1 MQTRNAASVLPDPV
15 GAAISVCR
23 PAAISCH
30 PAACGSV
37 GPAGNRPSNQA
48 RTAGWNDSSTRSRYL
63 RPLTFLP
70 ETGPGPP
77 NPARAGGPWLWST
90 LVLSLF
96 HAVVVPSGL
105 STRVQPQRW
114 IAIWWWKL
122 HSSTQSAVLVLP
134 PLALCLVW
142 CTSHAEAGWSH
153 PPAHRHLRSRK
164 ITALRIP

>member
-70 ETGPGPP
+70 ETGPGAPLP
-77 NPARAGGPWLWST
+77 GAGGGSVAVEHFG
-90 LVLSLF
+90 LVLVPRRGRPVGVEHQGPAPAVDRDL
-96 HAVVVPSGL
+96 VVVRHEVAHVRV
-105 STRVQPQRW
+105 STR
-114 IAIWWWKL
+114 I
-122 HSSTQSAVLVLP
+122 
-134 PLALCLVW
+134 
-142 CTSHAEAGWSH
+142 GG
-153 PPAHRHLRSRK
+153 PA
-164 ITALRIP
+164 